1 MTCLACR
8 TVCPTTARY
17 CPTCGLRLTDAPV
30 PLPGAPTTDLEGYPS
45 PPAYASQ
52 QSQHVSP
59 TSANTLSPGALL
71 QGRYRIVSVLGSGA
85 FGRVYLADDT
95 QDPATGQVAI
105 KELLDLPF
113 GSPDEK
119 REAVG
124 WFKREVGTLLSLEHP
139 AIPAIHAYWT
149 ARAAAG
155 PFYLAMDYVPG
166 KTLEETLA
174 DAGGRVHWRT
184 AADWDLALCD
194 VLAYLH
200 TQTPPFV
207 FRDLKLP
214 NVLVDVR
221 AGAPGVPVLIDFGI
235 ARRLAGP
242 GGTAIGTWGYV
253 PMEQVLGHAEPRSDL
268 YALGA
273 TLHALLTGR
282 RPDATY
288 ARLQRDG
295 LDVEGSMRA
304 LFPPADT
311 LAPDVP
317 AALSAVVARATAFA
331 VEDRFPDAA
340 AMKNALRAAIGPP
353 SLPSGRPSQPVAA
366 RPAPSAPIMPKP
378 QAPPAPAPAVRVAP
392 GHPTPVTQPT
402 PARPAPVQAAQPPTQ
417 VLQVAQGGQRHGFY
431 TRIGDALRQ
440 ARPHA
445 RIEVGP
451 GTYDESLTIDH
462 PVEIV
467 PATRAG
473 AGSVSVVS
481 NRAPCLVVR
490 TSEATVRGLSLS
502 TVETN
507 GASEGWA
514 TVHVIRG
521 RLTLEQCQLTATG
534 TGPCVLVDGPAADSL
549 LRRCAI
555 RDGGGPGVLFDGAH
569 GALEDCEITGGAGA
583 AVLLMNGAGA
593 MLRRCA
599 IRDGRDSALA
609 VLGHSRVTVEDC
621 PIDANNGT
629 GVYADNG
636 SIVVVSRCD
645 IRGSGESGLY
655 LNHDSQVTVEDC
667 TIVGSLFD
675 GIIVANNAQA
685 TVRKSRIG
693 ESHGAGV
700 FLDTNGRGALDDCAI
715 ADNDHSGVEVHEGAS
730 VRIRGGAI
738 GNNGEWAIRL
748 YRNAEDDVLDCDLSG
763 NANGPWKTPW
773 FGGGR
778 RP

>member
-1 MTCLACR
+1 MICPACQTTC
-8 TVCPTTARY
+8 PDTARY
-17 CPTCGLRLTDAPV
+17 CPTCGLRLTDAPA
-30 PLPGAPTTDLEGYPS
+30 PISAAPTTSLDGFAS

-52 QSQHVSP
+52 PGSGAP
-59 TSANTLSPGALL
+59 ANALSPGALL
-71 QGRYRIVSVLGSGA
+71 QGRYRIVSVLGNGA

-105 KELLDLPF
+105 KELLDMPF

-124 WFKREVGTLLSLEHP
+124 WFKREVGTLLSLDHP
-139 AIPAIHAYWT
+139 GIPAIHAYWT

-166 KTLEETLA
+166 KTLEQTLV
-174 DAGGRVHWRT
+174 DAGGRVPWRT
-184 AADWDLALCD
+184 VAAWGLALCD

-200 TQTPPFV
+200 AQAPPFV

-253 PMEQVLGHAEPRSDL
+253 PLEQVLGRAEPRSDL

-282 RPDATY
+282 RPDAVY
-288 ARLQRDG
+288 AQLQRDG
-295 LDVEGSMRA
+295 RDVEGAMRA

-311 LAPDVP
+311 LVP
-317 AALSAVVARATAFA
+317 EIPASLSAVVARATAFA
-331 VEDRFPDAA
+331 VADRFPDAA
-340 AMKNALRAAIGPP
+340 AMRDALHAVIGPP
-353 SLPSGRPSQPVAA
+353 WLPSRRSSQPIAS
-366 RPAPSAPIMPKP
+366 PAPIV
-378 QAPPAPAPAVRVAP
+378 PAPAPIVPAL
-392 GHPTPVTQPT
+392 PT
-402 PARPAPVQAAQPPTQ
+402 PAAHAQATPAPVQPAQPPTE

-440 ARPHA
+440 ARSHA

-451 GTYDESLTIDH
+451 GTYDESLAIDH

-467 PATRAG
+467 PAARAG

-481 NRAPCLVVR
+481 NGAPCLIVQ
-490 TSEATVRGLSLS
+490 TSEATVRGLSLR

-507 GASEGWA
+507 GVPEGAA
-514 TVHVIRG
+514 TVHVVRG
-521 RLTLEQCQLTATG
+521 RLTLEQCQLTLTG
-534 TGPCVLVDGPAADSL
+534 TSPCVLVDGPAAESL
-549 LRRCAI
+549 LRRCTI
-555 RDGGGPGVLFDGAH
+555 RDAGGPGVLFDGTH
-569 GALEDCEITGGAGA
+569 GTLEDCDITGSAGA
-583 AVLLMNGAGA
+583 AVVLMNGAAG

-609 VLGHSRVTVEDC
+609 VLRHSRVTVEGC
-621 PIDANNGT
+621 PIEANDGT
-629 GVYADNG
+629 GIYADG
-636 SIVVVSRCD
+636 ESSVVASRCD
-645 IRGSGESGLY
+645 IRRSGESGLY
-655 LNHDSQVTVEDC
+655 LNRDSQATIEDC

-675 GIIVANNAQA
+675 GIIVANYAQVMA
-685 TVRKSRIG
+685 RKSHIRG
-693 ESHGAGV
+693 SHGAGV
-700 FLDTNGRGALDDCAI
+700 FLDINGRGALDDCTI
-715 ADNDHSGVEVHEGAS
+715 ADNGHSGVEVHEGAS

-748 YRNAEDDVLDCDLSG
+748 YHRAEDDVLDCDLRG

-778 RP
+778 HP

>member
-1 MTCLACR
+1 MICPACQIMCLD
-8 TVCPTTARY
+8 TARY
-17 CPTCGLRLTDAPV
+17 CPTCGLRLTDAAAPI
-30 PLPGAPTTDLEGYPS
+30 PAAPTTGLDGFAA

-52 QSQHVSP
+52 HASP
-59 TSANTLSPGALL
+59 TSATTLLPGALL
-71 QGRYRIVSVLGSGA
+71 QGRYRIAAVLGSGA
-85 FGRVYLADDT
+85 FGRVYLADDM

-105 KELLDLPF
+105 KELLDMSF

-139 AIPAIHAYWT
+139 AIPVIHAYWT
-149 ARAAAG
+149 AHAAAG

-166 KTLEETLA
+166 KTLEETLI
-174 DAGGRVHWRT
+174 DAGGRVPWRIVV
-184 AADWDLALCD
+184 DWGMALCD

-200 TQTPPFV
+200 GQTPPFV

-214 NVLVDVR
+214 NVIVDVR
-221 AGAPGVPVLIDFGI
+221 SGAPGVPVLIDFGI
-235 ARRLAGP
+235 ARRLAGS

-253 PMEQVLGHAEPRSDL
+253 PMEQVLGRAEPRSDL

-273 TLHALLTGR
+273 TLHALLTGQ

-288 ARLQRDG
+288 TRLQRDG
-295 LDVEGSMRA
+295 LDVEGAMRA

-311 LAPDVP
+311 LVPEVP
-317 AALSAVVARATAFA
+317 ASLSAVVARATAFA
-331 VEDRFPDAA
+331 VADRFPDAA
-340 AMKNALRAAIGPP
+340 AMRNALHAVIGPP
-353 SLPSGRPSQPVAA
+353 WLPSRRSGQPVAA
-366 RPAPSAPIMPKP
+366 PPPLPIVP
-378 QAPPAPAPAVRVAP
+378 APPAPPPIVPARA
-392 GHPTPVTQPT
+392 T
-402 PARPAPVQAAQPPTQ
+402 PAQPASVQPAGALAAPVQPPTQ

-467 PATRAG
+467 LAARAG

-481 NRAPCLVVR
+481 NRAPCLVVH
-490 TSEATVRGLSLS
+490 TSEATVRGLTLR

-507 GASEGWA
+507 GAPEGSA
-514 TVHVIRG
+514 TVHVVRG
-521 RLTLEQCQLTATG
+521 RLTLEQCQLTSTG
-534 TGPCVLVDGPAADSL
+534 TSCCVLVDGPATESL

-555 RDGGGPGVLFDGAH
+555 RDASGPGILFDGTH
-569 GALEDCEITGGAGA
+569 GARGTLEDCEITGSAGA
-583 AVLLMNGAGA
+583 AVLLMNGAEA

-609 VLGHSRVTVEDC
+609 VLGHSRVTVEEC

-629 GVYADNG
+629 GVYADDG
-636 SIVVVSRCD
+636 SIVVVRRCD
-645 IRGSGESGLY
+645 VRGSGESGLY
-655 LNHDSQVTVEDC
+655 LNRDSQATIEDC
-667 TIVGSLFD
+667 TIIGSLFD
-675 GIIVANNAQA
+675 GIIVANYAQVMA
-685 TVRKSRIG
+685 RKSRIG

-700 FLDTNGRGALDDCAI
+700 FLDINGRGALDDCTI
-715 ADNDHSGVEVHEGAS
+715 ADNGHSGVEVHEGAS

-748 YRNAEDDVLDCDLSG
+748 YHHAEDDVLDCDLRG
-763 NANGPWKTPW
+763 NANGPWKAPL
-773 FGGGR
+773 FGGER
-778 RP
+778 RPRFGDNIE

>member
-1 MTCLACR
+1 M
-8 TVCPTTARY
+8 CPDAARY
-17 CPTCGLRLTDAPV
+17 CPTCGLRLTDAPA
-30 PLPGAPTTDLEGYPS
+30 PIPAAPTTGLDGFAS

-52 QSQHVSP
+52 RGSDA
-59 TSANTLSPGALL
+59 SANALLPGTLL
-71 QGRYRIVSVLGSGA
+71 QGRYRIVAVLGSGA

-105 KELLDLPF
+105 KELLDMPF

-124 WFKREVGTLLSLEHP
+124 WFKREVGTLLSLDHP
-139 AIPAIHAYWT
+139 GIPAIHAYWT
-149 ARAAAG
+149 AHAAAG

-166 KTLEETLA
+166 KTLEQTLG
-174 DAGGRVHWRT
+174 DAGGRVPWRT
-184 AADWDLALCD
+184 VAAWGLALCD

-200 TQTPPFV
+200 AQAPPFV

-235 ARRLAGP
+235 ARRLASP

-253 PMEQVLGHAEPRSDL
+253 PLEQVLGRAEPRSDL

-282 RPDATY
+282 RPDAVY

-295 LDVEGSMRA
+295 RDVEGAMRA

-311 LAPDVP
+311 LVP
-317 AALSAVVARATAFA
+317 EIPASLSAVVARATAFA
-331 VEDRFPDAA
+331 VEDRFPDAP
-340 AMKNALRAAIGPP
+340 AMKDALRVVIGQP
-353 SLPSGRPSQPVAA
+353 SLSGGRPGRPV
-366 RPAPSAPIMPKP
+366 P
-378 QAPPAPAPAVRVAP
+378 APPAPIVPPSA
-392 GHPTPVTQPT
+392 PTPVAYAQPRPVQPT
-402 PARPAPVQAAQPPTQ
+402 PVQAAQPPTE

-467 PATRAG
+467 PAARAG

-481 NRAPCLVVR
+481 NGAPCLVVQ
-490 TSEATVRGLSLS
+490 TSEATVRGLSLR

-507 GASEGWA
+507 GAPEGAA
-514 TVHVIRG
+514 TVHVVRG
-521 RLTLEQCQLTATG
+521 RLTLEQCQLTLTG
-534 TGPCVLVDGPAADSL
+534 TSPCVLVDGPAAESL
-549 LRRCAI
+549 LRRCTI
-555 RDGGGPGVLFDGAH
+555 RDAGGPAVLFDGTH
-569 GALEDCEITGGAGA
+569 GTLEDCDITGSAGA
-583 AVLLMNGAGA
+583 AVVLMNGAAG

-609 VLGHSRVTVEDC
+609 VLRHSRVTVEGC
-621 PIDANNGT
+621 PIEANDGT
-629 GVYADNG
+629 GIYADG
-636 SIVVVSRCD
+636 ESSVVASRCD
-645 IRGSGESGLY
+645 IRRSGESGLY
-655 LNHDSQVTVEDC
+655 LNRDSQATIEDC

-675 GIIVANNAQA
+675 GIIVANYAQVMA
-685 TVRKSRIG
+685 RKSHIRG
-693 ESHGAGV
+693 SHGAGV
-700 FLDTNGRGALDDCAI
+700 FLDINGRGALDDCTI
-715 ADNDHSGVEVHEGAS
+715 ADNGHSGVEVHEGAS
-730 VRIRGGAI
+730 VRIRSGAI
-738 GNNGEWAIRL
+738 SNNGEWAIRL
-748 YRNAEDDVLDCDLSG
+748 YHRTEDDVLDCDLRG

-778 RP
+778 HP